1 MKNKKTYLMPQ
12 LEESEVRV
20 ESGIAASVIPEFM
33 ILDSNSILDMEE
45 GNPWGA
51 YE

>member
-20 ESGIAASVIPEFM
+20 ESGIATSVIPEFV
-33 ILDSNSILDMEE
+33 ILDNGILDMEY
-45 GNPWGA
+45 GGDWSA

>member
-20 ESGIAASVIPEFM
+20 ESGIATSVIPEFM
-33 ILDSNSILDMEE
+33 ILDSNSILDMEYGGDWSAHE
-45 GNPWGA
+45 
-51 YE
+51 

>member
-20 ESGIAASVIPEFM
+20 ESGIATSVIPEFM

-45 GNPWGA
+45 GGTWGA